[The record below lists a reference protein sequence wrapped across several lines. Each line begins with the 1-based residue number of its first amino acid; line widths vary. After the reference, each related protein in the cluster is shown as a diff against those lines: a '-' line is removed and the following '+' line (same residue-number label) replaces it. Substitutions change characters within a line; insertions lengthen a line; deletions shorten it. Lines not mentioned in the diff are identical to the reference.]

1 MDEDLEEAFKEAIR
15 EEIKEI
21 QEPGK
26 NEEGVADDADTT
38 DKTP

>member
-26 NEEGVADDADTT
+26 MRKVLPMTPT
-38 DKTP
+38 LPTKTL